1 MSIGKP
7 KEISSYNAVSVNSS
21 RKSIFKNRMMIIIDF
36 AGAHYRLSCIRQSVL
51 LQNIQQTDRN

>member
-36 AGAHYRLSCIRQSVL
+36 VGSHYRFSCIQQSVL
-51 LQNIQQTDRN
+51 MQNIQ

>member
-51 LQNIQQTDRN
+51 LQNIQ